1 MSRAEAV
8 FLLGQIPDQSSG
20 ADGVRIHG
28 AEHLTREGLIAAL
41 QAGGRLVFFEYC
53 ISLVLLTLRS
63 PSGIYLLQP
72 DETGLMKGLP
82 FTLVTA
88 LLGWWGLP
96 MGIVYTPL
104 VLFTNLSGGCDVTE
118 ELWPLI
124 VADVPP
130 APSAEAGQ
138 AAESI
143 QPAE

>member
-1 MSRAEAV
+1 MSRVEV
-8 FLLGQIPDQSSG
+8 DLGLGQISDQTGG
-20 ADGVRIHG
+20 ADGVRIYG
-28 AEHLTREGLIAAL
+28 AEHLTREVLIGQL
-41 QAGGRLVFFEYC
+41 QAGARLVFFEYC
-53 ISLVLLTLRS
+53 ISLVVLTLRC

-72 DETGLMKGLP
+72 DETGLLKGLP
-82 FTLVTA
+82 FTFVTA

-118 ELWPLI
+118 ELWPLL
-124 VADVPP
+124 VADLSPS
-130 APSAEAGQ
+130 SAEAGQ

>member
-1 MSRAEAV
+1 M
-8 FLLGQIPDQSSG
+8 
-20 ADGVRIHG
+20 RIHG
-28 AEHLTREGLIAAL
+28 AEHLTRAGLIAEL

-53 ISLVLLTLRS
+53 ISLVILTLRC
-63 PSGIYLLQP
+63 PSGIYLLRP
-72 DETGLMKGLP
+72 DETGLRKGLP

-88 LLGWWGLP
+88 FLGWWGLP

-118 ELWPLI
+118 ELWPAL
-124 VADVPP
+124 VADLPP
-130 APSAEAGQ
+130 APPDEAGP

>member
-1 MSRAEAV
+1 
-8 FLLGQIPDQSSG
+8 
-20 ADGVRIHG
+20 VRIHG
-28 AEHLTREGLIAAL
+28 AEHLTREGLVTTL

-53 ISLVLLTLRS
+53 ISLVILTLRC
-63 PSGIYLLQP
+63 PSGVYLLQP
-72 DETGLMKGLP
+72 DETGLLKGLP

-118 ELWPLI
+118 ELWPVI
-124 VADVPP
+124 VADLP
-130 APSAEAGQ
+130 AAASAEAEQ
-138 AAESI
+138 NAESI